1 MRNNEK
7 MRVAETPVLFSGHEQ
22 ALLLN
27 REVRKKMKTEK
38 EERCWEK
45 YEVARGSSDLSGPSE
60 NYGT

>member
-1 MRNNEK
+1 